1 VLLAAEN
8 LIMARG
14 YRPVDRDQQ
23 FLLPPDMRE
32 WLPASDP
39 VWLVMRLIEQLDTS
53 AFHVGR
59 RIGGVGRAGY
69 DPDMLLALLVWAWM
83 QGALVSAD

>member
-14 YRPVDRDQQ
+14 CRPVDRDQQ

-53 AFHVGR
+53 VPLQTFWQAGCEGM
-59 RIGGVGRAGY
+59 IGV
-69 DPDMLLALLVWAWM
+69 
-83 QGALVSAD
+83 